1 MTADVNVTEKVA
13 RAILATEWEDPRG
26 IHPPMRHET
35 QSHYA
40 YWCPLCRPDLDD
52 NAERIARTALA
63 ALSDPEVLAGI
74 AGVLREHGWVYT
86 QPVTASRCACGERP
100 DDMAGHQATAVAD
113 WLRGRG

>member
-13 RAILATEWEDPRG
+13 RALWEHDQKRPTPPFPTGDPEVD
-26 IHPPMRHET
+26 ET
-35 QSHYA
+35 D
-40 YWCPLCRPDLDD
+40 LCRADD
-52 NAERIARTALA
+52 ALSALA
-63 ALSDPEVLAGI
+63 DPEVLAGI